1 MILEKKYILA
11 ITIQEAIE
19 QAIANK
25 GNFKYLA
32 GGTDVMVNRFQGNE
46 TSGCLIDITKIA
58 ELKGIAKQGD
68 FLRIGAL
75 EILEELKFNT
85 IIKDEFPML
94 IEAALSVGSPLIRK
108 TATLGGNVLCENR
121 CLFYNQSEWWRESIG
136 YCLKCDGDICIAT
149 GGKNACFSE
158 LVSDTAPA
166 LIAMDAEIE
175 YIDEKGTH
183 RQKLES
189 IYTGDGVKPRNLP
202 ETAIVIA
209 ILLPLNRG
217 FKTAFYKLRE
227 RESLEFTSLTSAMAI
242 DKKCKLKIALSG
254 VDPKPVVI
262 EGKIEDDKDLLI
274 KKAIKASRAVDN
286 DMYSRKYRREMI
298 SVYLKRS
305 FSLLN
310 PPKEDLPSL

>member
-11 ITIQEAIE
+11 TTVQEAIE

-32 GGTDVMVNRFQGNE
+32 GGTDVMVNKFQGNE
-46 TSGCLIDITKIA
+46 TSGCLIDITKIEA
-58 ELKGIAKQGD
+58 LKGITKQD
-68 FLRIGAL
+68 NFLRIGAL
-75 EILEELKFNT
+75 EILEELKFNSDLKT
-85 IIKDEFPML
+85 EFPML

-108 TATLGGNVLCENR
+108 TATIGGNVLCENR
-121 CLFYNQSEWWRESIG
+121 CLYYNQSEWWRESIG
-136 YCLKCDGDICIAT
+136 YCLKCEGDICIAT

-175 YIDEKGTH
+175 YVDEKGTH
-183 RQKLES
+183 QQPLES
-189 IYTGDGVKPRNLP
+189 IYTGDGVKPRNLS
-202 ETAIVIA
+202 ETAIITA
-209 ILLPLNRG
+209 LFLPLNRG
-217 FKTAFYKLRE
+217 FKTAFFKLRE
-227 RESLEFTSLTSAMAI
+227 RESLEFTSLTSAVVV
-242 DKKCKLKIALSG
+242 DKNGKLKIALSG

-274 KKAIKASRAVDN
+274 KKAIKAARAVDN

-305 FSLLN
+305 FEKLT
-310 PPKEDLPSL
+310 

>member
-1 MILEKKYILA
+1 MLIEKKYILA
-11 ITIQEAIE
+11 TNVQEAIE

-46 TSGCLIDITKIA
+46 TSGCLIDVTKIA
-58 ELKGIAKQGD
+58 ELKGIAKQGN

-75 EILEELKFNT
+75 EILEELKFNSDLKT
-85 IIKDEFPML
+85 EFPML

-108 TATLGGNVLCENR
+108 TATIGGNVLCENR
-121 CLFYNQSEWWRESIG
+121 CLYYNQSEWWRESIG
-136 YCLKCDGDICIAT
+136 YCLKCEGDICIAT

-175 YIDEKGTH
+175 YIDENGKH
-183 RQKLES
+183 QQSLES
-189 IYTGDGVKPRNLP
+189 IYSGDGVKPRNLS
-202 ETAIVIA
+202 ETAIVTA

-227 RESLEFTSLTSAMAI
+227 RESLEFTSLTSAVAI
-242 DKKCKLKIALSG
+242 DKNGKLKIALSG

-262 EGKIEDDKDLLI
+262 EGLISDDKAALI
-274 KKAIKASRAVDN
+274 KKATKAARAVDN

-298 SVYLKRS
+298 AVYLDRS
-305 FSLLN
+305 FNMLN
-310 PPKEDLPSL
+310 K

>member
-11 ITIQEAIE
+11 TTVQEAIE

-32 GGTDVMVNRFQGNE
+32 GGTDVMVNKFQGNE
-46 TSGCLIDITKIA
+46 TSGCLIDITKIEA
-58 ELKGIAKQGD
+58 LKGITKQD
-68 FLRIGAL
+68 NFLRIGAL
-75 EILEELKFNT
+75 EILEELKFNSDLKT
-85 IIKDEFPML
+85 EFPML

-108 TATLGGNVLCENR
+108 TATIGGNVLCENR
-121 CLFYNQSEWWRESIG
+121 CLYYNQSEWWRESIG
-136 YCLKCDGDICIAT
+136 YCLKCEGDICIAT

-175 YIDEKGTH
+175 YVDEKGTH
-183 RQKLES
+183 QQPLES
-189 IYTGDGVKPRNLP
+189 IYTGDGVKPRTLS
-202 ETAIVIA
+202 ETAIITA
-209 ILLPLNRG
+209 ILLSLNRG
-217 FKTAFYKLRE
+217 FKTAFFKLRE
-227 RESLEFTSLTSAMAI
+227 RESLEFTSLTSAVAV

-254 VDPKPVVI
+254 VDPKPVVV
-262 EGKIEDDKDLLI
+262 EGKIEDDKDTLI

-305 FSLLN
+305 FEKLT
-310 PPKEDLPSL
+310 

>member
-1 MILEKKYILA
+1 MVIEKKYILA
-11 ITIQEAIE
+11 TTVQEAIE

-32 GGTDVMVNRFQGNE
+32 GGTDVMVNKFQGNE
-46 TSGCLIDITKIA
+46 TASCLIDITKIEA
-58 ELKGIAKQGD
+58 LKGITKQD
-68 FLRIGAL
+68 NFLRIGAL
-75 EILEELKFNT
+75 EILEELKFNSDLKT
-85 IIKDEFPML
+85 EFPML

-108 TATLGGNVLCENR
+108 TATIGGNVLCENR
-121 CLFYNQSEWWRESIG
+121 CLYYNQSEWWRESIG
-136 YCLKCDGDICIAT
+136 YCLKCEGDICIAT

-175 YIDEKGTH
+175 YFDENGKH
-183 RQKLES
+183 QQPLES
-189 IYTGDGVKPRNLP
+189 IYTGDGVKPRNLS
-202 ETAIVIA
+202 ETAIITA

-217 FKTAFYKLRE
+217 FKTAFFKLRE
-227 RESLEFTSLTSAMAI
+227 RESLEFTSLTSAVVV
-242 DKKCKLKIALSG
+242 DKNGKLKIALSG

-274 KKAIKASRAVDN
+274 KKAIKAARAVDN

-305 FSLLN
+305 FEKLT
-310 PPKEDLPSL
+310 

>member
-1 MILEKKYILA
+1 MVIEKKYILA
-11 ITIQEAIE
+11 TTVQEAIE

-46 TSGCLIDITKIA
+46 TASCLIDITKIEA
-58 ELKGIAKQGD
+58 LKGITKQGD

-75 EILEELKFNT
+75 EILEELKFNSDLKT
-85 IIKDEFPML
+85 EFPML

-108 TATLGGNVLCENR
+108 TATIGGNVLCENR
-121 CLFYNQSEWWRESIG
+121 CLYYNQSEWWRESIG
-136 YCLKCDGDICIAT
+136 YCLKCEGDICIAT

-175 YIDEKGTH
+175 YVDEKGTH
-183 RQKLES
+183 QQPLES
-189 IYTGDGVKPRNLP
+189 IYTGDGVKPRNLS
-202 ETAIVIA
+202 ETAIITA
-209 ILLPLNRG
+209 LFLPLNRG
-217 FKTAFYKLRE
+217 FKTAFFKLRE
-227 RESLEFTSLTSAMAI
+227 RESLEFTSLTSAVVV
-242 DKKCKLKIALSG
+242 DKNGKLKIALSG

-274 KKAIKASRAVDN
+274 KKAIKAARAVDN

-305 FSLLN
+305 FEKLT
-310 PPKEDLPSL
+310 

>member
-1 MILEKKYILA
+1 MVIEKKYILA
-11 ITIQEAIE
+11 TTVQEAIE

-32 GGTDVMVNRFQGNE
+32 GGTDVMVNKFQGNE
-46 TSGCLIDITKIA
+46 TASCLIDITKIEA
-58 ELKGIAKQGD
+58 LKGITKQD
-68 FLRIGAL
+68 NFLRIGAL
-75 EILEELKFNT
+75 EILEELKFNSDLKT
-85 IIKDEFPML
+85 EFPML

-108 TATLGGNVLCENR
+108 TATIGGNVLCENR
-121 CLFYNQSEWWRESIG
+121 CLYYNQSEWWRESIG
-136 YCLKCDGDICIAT
+136 YCLKCEGDICIAT

-158 LVSDTAPA
+158 LVSDTVPA

-175 YIDEKGTH
+175 YLDENGKH
-183 RQKLES
+183 QQPLES
-189 IYTGDGVKPRNLP
+189 IYTGDGVKPRNLS
-202 ETAIVIA
+202 ETAIITA

-217 FKTAFYKLRE
+217 FKTAFFKLRE
-227 RESLEFTSLTSAMAI
+227 RESLEFTSLTSAVVV
-242 DKKCKLKIALSG
+242 DKNGKLKIALSG

-274 KKAIKASRAVDN
+274 KKAIKAARAVDN

-305 FSLLN
+305 FEKLT
-310 PPKEDLPSL
+310 

>member
-1 MILEKKYILA
+1 MVIEKKYILA
-11 ITIQEAIE
+11 TTVQEAIE

-32 GGTDVMVNRFQGNE
+32 GGTDVMVNKFQGNE

-58 ELKGIAKQGD
+58 ELKGIAKQGN

-75 EILEELKFNT
+75 EILEELKFNSDL
-85 IIKDEFPML
+85 KNEFPML

-121 CLFYNQSEWWRESIG
+121 CLYYNQSEWWRESVG

-175 YIDEKGTH
+175 YIDENSKH
-183 RQKLES
+183 QQPLES
-189 IYTGDGVKPRNLP
+189 IYSGDGVKPLNLS
-202 ETAIVIA
+202 ETAIVTA

-217 FKTAFYKLRE
+217 FKTAFFKLRE
-227 RESLEFTSLTSAMAI
+227 RESLEFTSLTSAVAI
-242 DKKCKLKIALSG
+242 DKNGTLKIALSG
-254 VDPKPVVI
+254 VDPKPVVV
-262 EGKIEDDKDLLI
+262 EGTINDDKAALI
-274 KKAIKASRAVDN
+274 KKAIKGARAVDN

-298 SVYLKRS
+298 TVYLERS
-305 FSLLN
+305 FKQLI
-310 PPKEDLPSL
+310 E

>member
-1 MILEKKYILA
+1 MITEKKYILA
-11 ITIQEAIE
+11 TNVQEAIE

-58 ELKGIAKQGD
+58 ELKGIAKQGN

-75 EILEELKFNT
+75 EILEELKFNSDLKT
-85 IIKDEFPML
+85 EFPML

-108 TATLGGNVLCENR
+108 TATIGGNVLCENR
-121 CLFYNQSEWWRESIG
+121 CLYYNQSEWWRESIG
-136 YCLKCDGDICIAT
+136 YCLKCEGDICIAT

-175 YIDEKGTH
+175 YIDENGKH
-183 RQKLES
+183 QQSLES
-189 IYTGDGVKPRNLP
+189 IYSGDGVKPRNLS
-202 ETAIVIA
+202 ETSIVTA
-209 ILLPLNRG
+209 ILLPLNRE
-217 FKTAFYKLRE
+217 FKTAFFKLRE
-227 RESLEFTSLTSAMAI
+227 RESLEFTSLTSAVAI
-242 DKKCKLKIALSG
+242 DKNGKLKIALSG

-262 EGKIEDDKDLLI
+262 EGLISDDKAALI
-274 KKAIKASRAVDN
+274 KQATKAARAVDN

-298 SVYLKRS
+298 GVYLDRS
-305 FSLLN
+305 FKQLI
-310 PPKEDLPSL
+310 P

>member
-1 MILEKKYILA
+1 MVIEKKYILA
-11 ITIQEAIE
+11 TTVQEAIE

-46 TSGCLIDITKIA
+46 TASCLIDITKIEA
-58 ELKGIAKQGD
+58 LKGITKQD
-68 FLRIGAL
+68 NFLRIGAL
-75 EILEELKFNT
+75 EILEELKFNSDLKT
-85 IIKDEFPML
+85 EFPML

-108 TATLGGNVLCENR
+108 TATIGGNVLCENR
-121 CLFYNQSEWWRESIG
+121 CLYYNQSEWWRESIG
-136 YCLKCDGDICIAT
+136 YCLKCEGDICIAT

-158 LVSDTAPA
+158 LVSDTVPA

-175 YIDEKGTH
+175 YLDENGKH
-183 RQKLES
+183 QQPLES
-189 IYTGDGVKPRNLP
+189 IYTGDGVKPRNLS
-202 ETAIVIA
+202 ETAIITA

-217 FKTAFYKLRE
+217 FKTAFFKLRE
-227 RESLEFTSLTSAMAI
+227 RESLEFTSLTSAVVV
-242 DKKCKLKIALSG
+242 DKNGKLKIALSG

-274 KKAIKASRAVDN
+274 KKAIKAARAVDN

-305 FSLLN
+305 FEKLT
-310 PPKEDLPSL
+310 

>member
-1 MILEKKYILA
+1 MVIEKKYILA
-11 ITIQEAIE
+11 TTVQEAIE

-32 GGTDVMVNRFQGNE
+32 GGTDVMVNKFQGNE
-46 TSGCLIDITKIA
+46 TSGCLIDITKIEA
-58 ELKGIAKQGD
+58 LKGITKQD
-68 FLRIGAL
+68 NFLRIGAL
-75 EILEELKFNT
+75 EILEELKFNSDLKT
-85 IIKDEFPML
+85 EFPML

-108 TATLGGNVLCENR
+108 TATIGGNVLCENR
-121 CLFYNQSEWWRESIG
+121 CLYYNQSEWWRESIG
-136 YCLKCDGDICIAT
+136 YCLKCEGDICIAT

-175 YIDEKGTH
+175 YVDEKGTH
-183 RQKLES
+183 QQPLES
-189 IYTGDGVKPRNLP
+189 IYTGDGVKPRNLS
-202 ETAIVIA
+202 ETAIITA

-217 FKTAFYKLRE
+217 FKTAFFKLRE
-227 RESLEFTSLTSAMAI
+227 RESLEFTSLTSAVVV
-242 DKKCKLKIALSG
+242 DKNGKLKIALSG

-274 KKAIKASRAVDN
+274 KKAIKAARAVDN

-305 FSLLN
+305 FEKLT
-310 PPKEDLPSL
+310 